1 MKIVDD
7 FESFKERIEIAIMDI
22 TTKSKTTAN
31 ESVSRLNLLDDIQI
45 KIDRRLLTLER
56 ASSITQQDLASHK
69 LSKRK

>member
-31 ESVSRLNLLDDIQI
+31 ESVSRLNLLDDI
-45 KIDRRLLTLER
+45 
-56 ASSITQQDLASHK
+56 
-69 LSKRK
+69 